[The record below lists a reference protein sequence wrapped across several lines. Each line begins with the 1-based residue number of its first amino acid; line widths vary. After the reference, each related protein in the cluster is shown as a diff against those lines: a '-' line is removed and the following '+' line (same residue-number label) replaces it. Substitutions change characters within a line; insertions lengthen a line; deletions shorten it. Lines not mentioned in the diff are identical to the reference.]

1 MFKRSDNDYNDMP
14 ESHTQHEEDYALDE
28 VDTVVGPSVKVEGD
42 FSSEGNMVIKG
53 DVTGS
58 VTTSKLLTAEEGSTI
73 MANVQAR
80 DAVIAGR
87 VKGNV
92 VVADQ
97 LEITNTAQIMGDISC
112 AVLVVEAGA
121 QMSGKISMK
130 GVNIPTESNETKR
143 RPPTR
148 SKTSKRTTVD
158 TEPPVLSD
166 EADD

>member
-1 MFKRSDNDYNDMP
+1 MFKRPDHDTNDMP
-14 ESHTQHEEDYALDE
+14 ETHSQHEEDYALDE

-92 VVADQ
+92 AVADQ

-112 AVLVVEAGA
+112 SVLVVEAGA
-121 QMSGKISMK
+121 QMSGKINMK
-130 GVNIPTESNETKR
+130 GVNIPTESAPKR
-143 RPPTR
+143 KSASR
-148 SKTSKRTTVD
+148 SKTSKKTTVD

>member
-1 MFKRSDNDYNDMP
+1 MFKRPENDMS
-14 ESHTQHEEDYALDE
+14 ESHIPQEEEYALDE

-58 VTTSKLLTAEEGSTI
+58 VTTSKLLTAE
-73 MANVQAR
+73 
-80 DAVIAGR
+80 R

-92 VVADQ
+92 AVSDQ
-97 LEITNTAQIMGDISC
+97 LEITHTAQIMGDVSC

-130 GVNIPTESNETKR
+130 GVNIPNESSASKKK
-143 RPPTR
+143 PATR
-148 SKTSKRTTVD
+148 NKTSRKTTVD

-166 EADD
+166 EAND

>member
-1 MFKRSDNDYNDMP
+1 MFKRPENDMS
-14 ESHTQHEEDYALDE
+14 ESHIPQEEEYALDE

-73 MANVQAR
+73 MANVKAR

-92 VVADQ
+92 AVSDQ
-97 LEITNTAQIMGDISC
+97 LEITHTAQIMGDVSC
-112 AVLVVEAGA
+112 AVLVVEACA

-130 GVNIPTESNETKR
+130 GVNIPNESSASKKK
-143 RPPTR
+143 PATR
-148 SKTSKRTTVD
+148 NKTSRKTTVD

-166 EADD
+166 EAND